1 MVGEERREKEEM
13 MIVKLTVLSIIIT
26 AISVIAIRIWASAFP
41 GKYLIATVTKKYPK
55 WFYLYVL
62 LCFFDIIGILTS
74 AIYLLFIR

>member
-13 MIVKLTVLSIIIT
+13 MIVKLTVLSIVIT
-26 AISVIAIRIWASAFP
+26 AIFVLAIIIWASAFP

-55 WFYLYVL
+55 WCYLYAL
-62 LCFFDIIGILTS
+62 FCLFDIIGILAS